1 MKNKTSLI
9 LSGVLAAGLLG
20 WLAVHAANSGAP
32 MPADSTAAPDTNA
45 NPNAAMAALFGDPV
59 IAQGK
64 GFTIKQSELDEVTAA
79 IKANYAAHGQTIP
92 EDQLTQY
99 EAMALNEFID
109 TKLLLQQ
116 ANDADRAQGQQEA
129 DKAVTE
135 LTKEAGSLDALELR
149 LKGSGKTL
157 DQFRSQLADSTT
169 ANAALVRELGV
180 SVSDADIKAFYD
192 AHPSDFEQPEQVTV
206 RHILFMTIDP
216 TTHAPLSDDQKQAKL
231 KQAQDVLKQLRDGAD
246 FAALATR
253 YSDDPGSKE
262 NGGLLP
268 AFGHGEMVAPF
279 EAAAFSLTN
288 NQISDIVTTEYGYHI
303 IKLLDKTPAHK
314 IELAKVS
321 DNIKSYLLRQKL
333 APLAPRYLLKLKQDA
348 DVQILDDNLKQAVAA
363 ADASSTNP
371 PPASAATP

>member
-363 ADASSTNP
+363 VDASSTNP

>member
-1 MKNKTSLI
+1 
-9 LSGVLAAGLLG
+9 
-20 WLAVHAANSGAP
+20 
-32 MPADSTAAPDTNA
+32 
-45 NPNAAMAALFGDPV
+45 MAALFGDPV

-180 SVSDADIKAFYD
+180 SVSDADIKTFYD
-192 AHPSDFEQPEQVTV
+192 GHPSDFEQPEQVTV
-206 RHILFMTIDP
+206 RHILFMTMDP

-231 KQAQDVLKQLRDGAD
+231 KQAQDVLKQLRACAD

-333 APLAPRYLLKLKQDA
+333 APLAPRYCS
-348 DVQILDDNLKQAVAA
+348 N
-363 ADASSTNP
+363 
-371 PPASAATP
+371 

>member
-231 KQAQDVLKQLRDGAD
+231 KEAQDVLKQLRAGAD
-246 FAALATR
+246 FATLATR

>member
-1 MKNKTSLI
+1 MKNKTTLI
-9 LSGVLAAGLLG
+9 LSGVLAAGVLG
-20 WLAVHAANSGAP
+20 WFAVRAANSGAP
-32 MPADSTAAPDTNA
+32 MPAASVPPATTNA
-45 NPNAAMAALFGDPV
+45 NPEAAMTALFGDPV

-64 GFTIKQSELDEVTAA
+64 GFTIKQSQLDEVTAA

-116 ANDADRAQGQQEA
+116 ANDADRAQGQAEA
-129 DKAVTE
+129 DKAITE
-135 LTKEAGSLDALELR
+135 LTKEAGSLDALEMR

-157 DQFRSQLADSTT
+157 DQLRSQLADSTT

-192 AHPSDFEQPEQVTV
+192 AHPSDFQQPEQVTV

-216 TTHAPLSDDQKQAKL
+216 QTHQPLSDDEKQAKL
-231 KQAQDVLKQLRDGAD
+231 KQAEDVLKQLRAGGD
-246 FAALATR
+246 FAALATK
-253 YSDDPGSKE
+253 YSEDPGSKD

-279 EAAAFSLTN
+279 EAAAFSMTN

-314 IELAKVS
+314 VEEAKVS

-333 APLAPRYLLKLKQDA
+333 APLAPRYLLKLKQGA
-348 DVQILDDNLKQAVAA
+348 DVQILDENLKEAVAT

-371 PPASAATP
+371 PPATAATP

>member
-9 LSGVLAAGLLG
+9 LSGVLAAGL
-20 WLAVHAANSGAP
+20 LAVHAANSGAP
-32 MPADSTAAPDTNA
+32 MPADSTAAPDTNGNA

-180 SVSDADIKAFYD
+180 SVSDADIKTFYD
-192 AHPSDFEQPEQVTV
+192 GHPSDFEQPEQVTV
-206 RHILFMTIDP
+206 RHILFMTME
-216 TTHAPLSDDQKQAKL
+216 
-231 KQAQDVLKQLRDGAD
+231 
-246 FAALATR
+246 
-253 YSDDPGSKE
+253 SDDPRAVVRRPETG
-262 NGGLLP
+262 
-268 AFGHGEMVAPF
+268 
-279 EAAAFSLTN
+279 
-288 NQISDIVTTEYGYHI
+288 
-303 IKLLDKTPAHK
+303 
-314 IELAKVS
+314 
-321 DNIKSYLLRQKL
+321 
-333 APLAPRYLLKLKQDA
+333 
-348 DVQILDDNLKQAVAA
+348 QAQAGPGRA
-363 ADASSTNP
+363 
-371 PPASAATP
+371 